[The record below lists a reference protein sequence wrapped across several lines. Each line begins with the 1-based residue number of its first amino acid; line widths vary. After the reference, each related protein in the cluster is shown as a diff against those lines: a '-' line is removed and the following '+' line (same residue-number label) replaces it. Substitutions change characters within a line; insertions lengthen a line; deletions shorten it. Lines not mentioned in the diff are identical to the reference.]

1 MESVLQHRPA
11 GRAAYFVPGNRAGS
25 TRYLFR
31 NSVIEYFFSA
41 SLASL
46 LDRLYNTAQSINKL
60 KARLIPDWN

>member
-46 LDRLYNTAQSINKL
+46 LDRLYNTAQRTVKRRTKNL
-60 KARLIPDWN
+60 HR